1 MTREEELELGSYKA
15 YPSQVEY
22 SSVGDC
28 LKDYNAEQRRIWL
41 EGAKWADRTMIEK
54 ACEWLRLTQPQVI
67 MPNTTIERFKK
78 AMEE

>member
-1 MTREEELELGSYKA
+1 MTREEELKLGSYQA

-41 EGAKWADRTMIEK
+41 AGAKWADETMIKK
-54 ACEWLRLTQPQVI
+54 ACEWLKSGGYFVNNSETEKDFR
-67 MPNTTIERFKK
+67 K